1 MQEIHDCDAL
11 LAHAAGFG
19 HLRGVVVQGVDLA
32 ACGERLDTCDLA
44 GATFLG
50 CLLPARLLARAQAEG
65 ALVFPRLPDL
75 PFEPYRPALYTAD
88 ELYAGYVRGTGHRG
102 FATDTTDAKIYAHYA
117 SNRASPPLL
126 VALAQRL
133 HDHAIDDALTDW
145 LGADAA
151 PGGRKIV
158 AIMGGHGLARGTR
171 AYRGVA
177 RMAKDLAERG
187 YVLASGGG
195 PGAMEAT
202 HLGAW
207 FAGAS
212 RADLSA
218 ALDALAVAPT
228 YGGDRWLDSALD
240 VKAGRPGGA
249 ESLAIPTWFYGHEP
263 TNVFATHVAKYFS
276 NSLREDGLLAIA
288 KHGVVFA
295 EGRAGTV
302 QEIFQDACQNHY
314 VTTGVAS
321 PMVFYGVAYWTRE
334 LPALPLLA
342 ALSRGRLY
350 ERMIAASD
358 DEDAIVRFIVGHP
371 PVAPA

>member
-1 MQEIHDCDAL
+1 MHEIHDRETL
-11 LAHAAGFG
+11 LDHAGRFR
-19 HLRGVVVQGVDLA
+19 HLRGVVVQGVDLTSCDA
-32 ACGERLDTCDLA
+32 RLDPCDLS
-44 GATFLG
+44 GAVFLG
-50 CLLPARLLARAQAEG
+50 CALPPRLLARAQAAD

-75 PFEPYRPALYTAD
+75 PFEPYRGRLYTPD
-88 ELYAGYVRGTGHRG
+88 ELYRGHERGRGRG
-102 FATDTTDAKIYAHYA
+102 FLESDTVDARIYAHYA
-117 SNRASPPLL
+117 SHRASPPLV

-145 LGADAA
+145 LGAAD
-151 PGGRKIV
+151 RRVV
-158 AIMGGHGLARGTR
+158 AIMGGHGLSRGAP

-177 RMAKDLAERG
+177 RMAKALAERG
-187 YVLASGGG
+187 YLLASGGG

-207 FAGAS
+207 FAGAAA
-212 RADLSA
+212 ADLKRA
-218 ALDALAVAPT
+218 IDHLATAPT
-228 YGGDRWLDSALD
+228 YTADAWLDTALEARD
-240 VKAGRPGGA
+240 RRPAGA

-263 TNVFATHVAKYFS
+263 TSAFATHVAKYFS
-276 NSLREDGLLAIA
+276 NSLREDGLLAVA

-314 VTTGVAS
+314 VTAGVAS
-321 PMVFYGVAYWTRE
+321 PMVFYGVRYWTRE

-342 ALSRGRLY
+342 SLSRGRLY

-358 DEDAIVRFIVGHP
+358 DEDAIVRFIVEHP
-371 PVAPA
+371 PVAPAAS